1 MSLSCL
7 LHLEDLLRL
16 ILLLPQSAK
25 IQEFTKRQIS
35 LKKFT
40 IPECLLGLVTAEDL
54 DLATI
59 GDHLLQFINYNPG
72 HVALLKSR
80 KFAGFREKVLVQVLV
95 PGAEDAG
102 PLERFTLIHNRIKL
116 LDEEDQKTILESLD
130 TSSFTKKELL
140 DLVRRDIEY
149 LEESHI
155 SGCYLF
161 LYKDK
166 IVSSTSKEGKIYF
179 VPQHFCKI
187 K

>member
-1 MSLSCL
+1 MSLSSL
-7 LHLEDLLRL
+7 LHLVDLLRL
-16 ILLLPQSAK
+16 ILLQPQSDK
-25 IQEFTKRQIS
+25 IQDFTKSQIS

-102 PLERFTLIHNRIKL
+102 PLERFNLIYNRIKL
-116 LDEEDQKTILESLD
+116 MDEEDQKTILESLD

-140 DLVRRDIEY
+140 DLVRRDIEDVKK
-149 LEESHI
+149 SQI
-155 SGCYLF
+155 SGCALV

-166 IVSSTSKEGKIYF
+166 IVANITCKDSYF
-179 VPQHFCKI
+179 VPQHFSKM